1 MPESKIPIFIFLF
14 PLCYNKLMSE
24 KIFDELQKLYDNS
37 KVGALVQEICEYY
50 ATRVGYEDDSYED
63 EIEPHE
69 IVESAYILFCLQSR
83 EQILDE
89 FAIVRKRYPTLYE
102 PVGAFHNNLLI
113 NMDYGRLEGE
123 CAARIAN
130 YVKDT
135 TEKEVLSHVETFAR
149 SSENLSEGLD
159 KFYGWLHTRSR

>member
-1 MPESKIPIFIFLF
+1 
-14 PLCYNKLMSE
+14 MSE

-50 ATRVGYEDDSYED
+50 ATRVGYEDSSYED
-63 EIEPHE
+63 EIEPHD

-89 FAIVRKRYPTLYE
+89 CARVRNKEPTLYE
-102 PVGAFHNNLLI
+102 PVAAFHTNLLI
-113 NMDYGRLEGE
+113 NMDFGRLESD
-123 CAARIAN
+123 CAVKIAG
-130 YVKDT
+130 YAKDT
-135 TEKEVLSHVETFAR
+135 TEKEVLSHVETLAR

>member
-1 MPESKIPIFIFLF
+1 
-14 PLCYNKLMSE
+14 MSE

-63 EIEPHE
+63 EIEP
-69 IVESAYILFCLQSR
+69 
-83 EQILDE
+83 LDE

-113 NMDYGRLEGE
+113 NMDYGRLESE

-130 YVKDT
+130 YAKDT

>member
-1 MPESKIPIFIFLF
+1 
-14 PLCYNKLMSE
+14 MSE

-50 ATRVGYEDDSYED
+50 ATRAGYEDSSYED
-63 EIEPHE
+63 EIEPTE

-89 FAIVRKRYPTLYE
+89 FALVRKKYPTLYE
-102 PVGAFHNNLLI
+102 PVGGFHNTLLV
-113 NMDYGRLEGE
+113 NMDYSRLEIE
-123 CAARIAN
+123 CAARIAG
-130 YVKDT
+130 YAKDT
-135 TEKEVLSHVETFAR
+135 TEKEVLSHVETLAR

-159 KFYGWLHTRSR
+159 KFYSWLHTRSR

>member
-1 MPESKIPIFIFLF
+1 
-14 PLCYNKLMSE
+14 MSE

-50 ATRVGYEDDSYED
+50 ATRSGYEDGSYED
-63 EIEPHE
+63 EIEPPE
-69 IVESAYILFCLQSR
+69 IVESAYTLFCLQSR

-89 FAIVRKRYPTLYE
+89 FDIVRKKYPTLYE
-102 PVGAFHNNLLI
+102 SVSDLHGTILI
-113 NMDYGRLEGE
+113 NMAYSNLENE
-123 CAARIAN
+123 CAQRIAR
-130 YVKDT
+130 YAKDT

-159 KFYGWLHTRSR
+159 KFYNWLHTRSR